1 MKLYEILKNNTSSQ
15 LEGTNPTLTGQGL
28 EVLIPFF
35 KDIEE
40 FEGKNIEIIDSVDN
54 LLTVKGVENLQEN
67 IKIQTIFLIN
77 NDVFIRC
84 SSDSLKTPNG
94 DDFFKNK

>member
-1 MKLYEILKNNTSSQ
+1 MKLYEILKNNTNLQ

-40 FEGKNIEIIDSVDN
+40 FEGKNIEVIESVDN
-54 LLTVKGVENLQEN
+54 LVTVKGTVNLQEN
-67 IKIQTIFLIN
+67 VKIQTIFLIDD
-77 NDVFIRC
+77 DVFIRC
-84 SSDSLKTPNG
+84 TPDSLK
-94 DDFFKNK
+94 NK

>member
-1 MKLYEILKNNTSSQ
+1 MKIYEILKNNTSSQ

-40 FEGKNIEIIDSVDN
+40 FEGKNIEVIESVDN
-54 LLTVKGVENLQEN
+54 LVTVKGTVNLQEN
-67 IKIQTIFLIN
+67 VKIQTIFLIDD
-77 NDVFIRC
+77 DVFIRC
-84 SSDSLKTPNG
+84 TPDSL
-94 DDFFKNK
+94 

>member
-40 FEGKNIEIIDSVDN
+40 FEGKNIEVIESVDN
-54 LLTVKGVENLQEN
+54 LVTVKGTANLQEN
-67 IKIQTIFLIN
+67 IKIQTIFLIDD
-77 NDVFIRC
+77 DVFIRC
-84 SSDSLKTPNG
+84 TPDSL
-94 DDFFKNK
+94 